1 MPSSKKPAPSL
12 AKSVAT
18 KPAAEKPLKA
28 GQSPATKTGAAASK
42 SAAATKV
49 DDPKKAAAPAAKK
62 VGRPPKAAGAA
73 TTGAKRGRKPKAD
86 KDAPESDIDL
96 SDIEDD
102 LAGARSRLR
111 RLEELGIDRKA
122 ICEKLLADGI
132 ESFNGA
138 FRSLLEAIE
147 RKAGARA

>member
-28 GQSPATKTGAAASK
+28 GQTPASKTGAAATK

-49 DDPKKAAAPAAKK
+49 KPVPTKSTSLDDPKKAAAPAAKK
-62 VGRPPKAAGAA
+62 VGRPPKAAGAAA

-102 LAGARSRLR
+102 LAGDEPAAATTTEEKVKPLR
-111 RLEELGIDRKA
+111 MKISK
-122 ICEKLLADGI
+122 EK
-132 ESFNGA
+132 
-138 FRSLLEAIE
+138 E
-147 RKAGARA
+147 RAL

>member
-1 MPSSKKPAPSL
+1 MKYVQELIGPNT
-12 AKSVAT
+12 VNT
-18 KPAAEKPLKA
+18 
-28 GQSPATKTGAAASK
+28 
-42 SAAATKV
+42 V
-49 DDPKKAAAPAAKK
+49 
-62 VGRPPKAAGAA
+62 PPKTITAFLDHGRAAV
-73 TTGAKRGRKPKAD
+73 
-86 KDAPESDIDL
+86 S
-96 SDIEDD
+96 IEDD

-147 RKAGARA
+147 KMAGARA